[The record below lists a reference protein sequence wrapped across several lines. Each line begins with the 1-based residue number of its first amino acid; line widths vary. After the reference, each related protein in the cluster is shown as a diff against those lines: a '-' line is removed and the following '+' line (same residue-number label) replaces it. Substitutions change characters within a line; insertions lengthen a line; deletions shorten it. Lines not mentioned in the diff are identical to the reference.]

1 MEKAL
6 LLEGIQYAEDNLQ
19 NEEASHL
26 KVDKALIPKL
36 MNLDGK
42 RVIDFGCGMGGM
54 TLWYAKKWDCEIY
67 GVDIDNHHITVA
79 EHLKNKHQIS
89 NVHFEQRNIVEDPLA
104 GKFDYIFLN
113 DVVEHIREDYLVNIF
128 QQLSKALGP
137 KGRIFISY
145 PPWKSPYASHL
156 NHVIKIPWCQF
167 LPKSTLDG
175 LIEKHN
181 HPIVGDLE
189 GDLREAYD
197 GLNRMTHQKLMGI
210 MNQTDLKLTYRKSH
224 FILNRIGAFEN
235 INLRFFPFNY
245 LITKEFALFE
255 K

>member
-1 MEKAL
+1 MEKTL
-6 LLEGIQYAEDNLQ
+6 LLEGIEYAEDNLQ
-19 NEEASHL
+19 NDEASHL

-36 MNLDGK
+36 MDLDGK
-42 RVIDFGCGMGGM
+42 RIIDFGCGMGGM
-54 TLWYAKKWDCEIY
+54 TLWYAKNWDCEIY
-67 GVDIDNHHITVA
+67 GVDIDHHHITVA
-79 EHLKNKHQIS
+79 EHLKLKHQIS
-89 NVHFEQRNIVEDPLA
+89 NVYFEQRNIVEDPLA

-156 NHVIKIPWCQF
+156 NHVIKIPWVQF
-167 LPKSTLDG
+167 FPKGIVDQ

-197 GLNRMTHQKLMGI
+197 GLNHMTHKKLMGI
-210 MNQTDLKLTYRKSH
+210 MNQTDLKLAYRKSH
-224 FILNRIGAFEN
+224 CIVNRISAFEN
-235 INLRFFPFNY
+235 INLRFFPLNF